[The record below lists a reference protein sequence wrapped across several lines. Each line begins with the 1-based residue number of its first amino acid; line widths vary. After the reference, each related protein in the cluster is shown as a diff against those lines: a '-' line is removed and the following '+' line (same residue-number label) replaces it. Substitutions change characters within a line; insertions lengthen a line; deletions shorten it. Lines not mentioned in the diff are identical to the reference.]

1 MLPGHLH
8 IHHHS
13 RARVVA
19 AACDTFLMA
28 TFQQQIF
35 SPAEDR
41 KNIFCFASVLYQ
53 NIYHMATFSAVFSAR
68 SNTSAI
74 YGVITGT
81 EVKVVT
87 YREIRDI

>member
-41 KNIFCFASVLYQ
+41 KNIFCFASVFTK
-53 NIYHMATFSAVFSAR
+53 IFSIWQLSPQFSLRKVTPQPFTESSLAR
-68 SNTSAI
+68 
-74 YGVITGT
+74 
-81 EVKVVT
+81 
-87 YREIRDI
+87 R

>member
-1 MLPGHLH
+1 
-8 IHHHS
+8 
-13 RARVVA
+13 
-19 AACDTFLMA
+19 MA
-28 TFQQQIF
+28 
-35 SPAEDR
+35 S
-41 KNIFCFASVLYQ
+41 
-53 NIYHMATFSAVFSAR
+53 FSAVFSAR